1 MKNKDATFYELM
13 GFIKDDKAPK
23 QIKDKDGIIY
33 TYDSKTKDYYT
44 NRISDDSLI
53 DFIYQY
59 GGDTKEILNYHLEIL
74 PEENDEWED
83 ICELLDDSRYNFSD
97 KQNGMTKEDRRLLD
111 SNFKT
116 LGETI
121 NKIIKNQK
129 YLKEKLNNYDR
140 ED

>member
-1 MKNKDATFYELM
+1 MKNKEITLYELM

-23 QIKDKDGIIY
+23 QICFEESLWE
-33 TYDSKTKDYYT
+33 YDESDNDYYS
-44 NRISDDSLI
+44 ISKNVLLFKEYIKDSYIEDLN
-53 DFIYQY
+53 
-59 GGDTKEILNYHLEIL
+59 DTVELL
-74 PEENDEWED
+74 EENDDWED

-121 NKIIKNQK
+121 SKIIKNQK
-129 YLKEKLNNYDR
+129 YLKEKLESKD
-140 ED
+140 ESKL